1 MALLDT
7 VKQALGIYYTERN
20 KDAEIQNIIDF
31 AKDYLLS
38 AGVPSADL
46 TEGSE
51 NPLAVQA
58 IIIQAKMAVNTDPVE
73 MRINPYL
80 VSIIAQ
86 LRTTPQTESD
96 TDDTDDG
103 TDGTT
108 ADTTKDTEPTDPIV
122 IDPVDGDGT
131 DENQG

>member
-7 VKQALGIYYTERN
+7 VKQALGIYYTEQT

-31 AKDYLLS
+31 AKNFLLS

-58 IIIQAKMAVNTDPVE
+58 IIIQAKMAVNTDPTE
-73 MRINPYL
+73 MRINPFL
-80 VSIIAQ
+80 VSIIEQ
-86 LRTTPQTESD
+86 LRMAPQTES
-96 TDDTDDG
+96 DDTDDG

-108 ADTTKDTEPTDPIV
+108 QDTTTDTEQIDPV
-122 IDPVDGDGT
+122 VVDPVDGDGT

>member
-7 VKQALGIYYTERN
+7 VKQALGIYYTEQT

-31 AKDYLLS
+31 AKNFLLS

-58 IIIQAKMAVNTDPVE
+58 IIIQAKMAVNTDPTE
-73 MRINPYL
+73 MRINPFL
-80 VSIIAQ
+80 VSIIEQ
-86 LRTTPQTESD
+86 LRMTPQTESD
-96 TDDTDDG
+96 DTDDDTDG
-103 TDGTT
+103 ATD
-108 ADTTKDTEPTDPIV
+108 DSSIDTEQTDPVV

>member
-7 VKQALGIYYTERN
+7 VKQALGIYYTEQT
-20 KDAEIQNIIDF
+20 KDTEIQNIIDF
-31 AKDYLLS
+31 AKNFLLS

-58 IIIQAKMAVNTDPVE
+58 IIIQAKMAVNTDPTE
-73 MRINPYL
+73 MRINPFL
-80 VSIIAQ
+80 VSIIEQ
-86 LRTTPQTESD
+86 LRMTPQTESD
-96 TDDTDDG
+96 DTDGD
-103 TDGTT
+103 TDGATGDST
-108 ADTTKDTEPTDPIV
+108 LDTEQTDPVV
-122 IDPVDGDGT
+122 IDPVDGDGA

>member
-7 VKQALGIYYTERN
+7 VKQALGIYYTEQT

-31 AKDYLLS
+31 AKNFLLS

-58 IIIQAKMAVNTDPVE
+58 IIIQAKMAVNTDPTE
-73 MRINPYL
+73 MRINPFM
-80 VSIIAQ
+80 VSIIEQ
-86 LRTTPQTESD
+86 LRMTPQTESD
-96 TDDTDDG
+96 DTDDDTDVATQDPS
-103 TDGTT
+103 T
-108 ADTTKDTEPTDPIV
+108 DTEQTDPVV

>member
-7 VKQALGIYYTERN
+7 VKQALGIYYTEQT

-31 AKDYLLS
+31 AKNFLLS

-58 IIIQAKMAVNTDPVE
+58 IIIQAKMAVNTDPTE
-73 MRINPYL
+73 MRINPFL
-80 VSIIAQ
+80 VSIVEQ
-86 LRTTPQTESD
+86 LRMAPQTES
-96 TDDTDDG
+96 DDTDDG

-108 ADTTKDTEPTDPIV
+108 QDTTTDTEQTDPVV
-122 IDPVDGDGT
+122 IDHVDGDVT

>member
-7 VKQALGIYYTERN
+7 VKQALGIYYTEQT

-31 AKDYLLS
+31 AKNFLLS

-58 IIIQAKMAVNTDPVE
+58 IIIQAKMAVNTDPTE
-73 MRINPYL
+73 MRINPFL
-80 VSIIAQ
+80 VSIIEQ
-86 LRTTPQTESD
+86 LRMTPQTESD
-96 TDDTDDG
+96 DTDGDTDGATDDSSI
-103 TDGTT
+103 
-108 ADTTKDTEPTDPIV
+108 DTEQTDPVV

>member
-7 VKQALGIYYTERN
+7 VKQALGIYYTEQT

-31 AKDYLLS
+31 AKNFLLS

-58 IIIQAKMAVNTDPVE
+58 IIIQAKMAVNTDPTE
-73 MRINPYL
+73 MRINPFL
-80 VSIIAQ
+80 VSIIEQ
-86 LRTTPQTESD
+86 LRMTPQTESD
-96 TDDTDDG
+96 DTDDDTDGATGDSSI
-103 TDGTT
+103 
-108 ADTTKDTEPTDPIV
+108 DTEQTDPVV
-122 IDPVDGDGT
+122 IDPVDGDDT

>member
-7 VKQALGIYYTERN
+7 VKQALGIYYTEQT

-31 AKDYLLS
+31 AKNYLLS

-58 IIIQAKMAVNTDPVE
+58 IIIQAKMAVNTDPTE
-73 MRINPYL
+73 MRINPFL
-80 VSIIAQ
+80 VSIIEQ
-86 LRTTPQTESD
+86 LRMTPQTES
-96 TDDTDDG
+96 DDTDDG

-108 ADTTKDTEPTDPIV
+108 QDTTTDTEQTDPVV
-122 IDPVDGDGT
+122 IDSVDGDST

>member
-7 VKQALGIYYTERN
+7 VKQALGIYYTEQT

-31 AKDYLLS
+31 AKNYLLS

-58 IIIQAKMAVNTDPVE
+58 IIIQAKMAVNTDPTE
-73 MRINPYL
+73 MRINPFL
-80 VSIIAQ
+80 VSIIEQ
-86 LRTTPQTESD
+86 LRMTPQTES
-96 TDDTDDG
+96 DDTDDG
-103 TDGTT
+103 TDGTIQ
-108 ADTTKDTEPTDPIV
+108 DTSIDTEQTDPVV
-122 IDPVDGDGT
+122 IDPVDGDST

>member
-7 VKQALGIYYTERN
+7 VKQALGIYYTEQT

-31 AKDYLLS
+31 AKNFLLS

-58 IIIQAKMAVNTDPVE
+58 IIIQAKMAVNTDPTE
-73 MRINPYL
+73 MRINPFL
-80 VSIIAQ
+80 VSIIEQ
-86 LRTTPQTESD
+86 LRMTPQTESD
-96 TDDTDDG
+96 DTDDDTDG
-103 TDGTT
+103 ATD
-108 ADTTKDTEPTDPIV
+108 DSSIDTEQTDPVV
-122 IDPVDGDGT
+122 IDPVDGDGA